1 MAPLLLTAL
10 VGIGVKI
17 ATDLLTTGAKE
28 VFRSGGPMAS
38 FASTLDKARSASDT
52 PVAETAAKSVAPDLG
67 FGDPS
72 RLLAADVSGLSGT
85 GRAHAAASYR
95 RLEEIPQAL

>member
-10 VGIGVKI
+10 VGVGVKI
-17 ATDLLTTGAKE
+17 ATDLLSAGAKE
-28 VFRSGGPMAS
+28 MFRSGGPMAS
-38 FASTLDKARSASDT
+38 FASTLDQARSASAV
-52 PVAETAAKSVAPDLG
+52 PAAETAAKSGAPDLG

-72 RLLAADVSGLSGT
+72 RLRAADASGLTAT
-85 GRAHAAASYR
+85 GRAQAAASYR